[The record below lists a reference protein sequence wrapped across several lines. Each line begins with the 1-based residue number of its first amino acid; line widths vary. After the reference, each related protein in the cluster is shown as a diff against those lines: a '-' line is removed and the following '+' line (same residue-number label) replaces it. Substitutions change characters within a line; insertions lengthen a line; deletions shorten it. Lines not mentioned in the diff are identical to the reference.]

1 MGKTG
6 IIEKALKLA
15 VAAHEGQTRKGTD
28 IPYIVHPVE
37 VAIIL
42 MKSGAS
48 EEMVAAGIL
57 HDTLE
62 DTDLSEK
69 TIRDE
74 FGEKVLGYVIGASE
88 MLENRDKIPWKER
101 KDHTIRFL
109 ADAPLDIKIIS
120 CADKLSNI
128 RSVERNNPK
137 EDDDFWDRF
146 NAGYDDQKW
155 YYKSLVESLSKL
167 EGIAI
172 YEEFKILVDMI
183 FGD

>member
-1 MGKTG
+1 
-6 IIEKALKLA
+6 
-15 VAAHEGQTRKGTD
+15 
-28 IPYIVHPVE
+28 
-37 VAIIL
+37 

>member
-1 MGKTG
+1 MEKTG
-6 IIEKALKLA
+6 IIVKALKLA
-15 VAAHEGQTRKGTD
+15 VTAHEGQKRKGAD

-42 MKSGAS
+42 MKNGAS
-48 EEMVAAGIL
+48 DEMVAAGIL

-62 DTDLSEK
+62 DTDVAEK

-88 MLENRDKIPWKER
+88 ILENRDRAPWKER
-101 KDHTIRFL
+101 KDHTVRFL
-109 ADAPLDIKIIS
+109 ADAPLDIKMIS

-137 EDDDFWDRF
+137 EKDSFWNRF
-146 NAGYDDQKW
+146 NAGYEDQKW
-155 YYKSLVESLSKL
+155 YYESLVESLSKL
-167 EGIAI
+167 EGVAM
-172 YEEFKILVDMI
+172 YEEFKIIVETI